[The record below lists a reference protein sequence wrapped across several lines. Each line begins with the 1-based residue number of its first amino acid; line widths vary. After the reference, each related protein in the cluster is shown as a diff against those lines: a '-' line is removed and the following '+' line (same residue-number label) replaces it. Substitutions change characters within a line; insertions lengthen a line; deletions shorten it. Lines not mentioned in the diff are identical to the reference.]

1 MLKHPKRHK
10 TITVSCRLEEDYLRQ
25 LKQIGERE
33 DRTVSRVLR
42 RIVLDA
48 LTRRSIP
55 ATHTRQTRTPKL

>member
-10 TITVSCRLEEDYLRQ
+10 TTTVSCRLEDEYIRQ

-33 DRTVSRVLR
+33 DCTVSRVLR

-48 LTRRSIP
+48 LTRRYSVP
-55 ATHTRQTRTPKL
+55 TRTRRTHD